1 MIIKERRKID
11 INKGENIFMTN
22 EKKEVEF
29 REEEIV
35 KKLSELFGKLEK
47 SQMGLKEKFDIFRSY
62 FRGVQDGLFIC
73 LRSLNI
79 EPIGDQRPIT
89 ESRIDIIINNFENG
103 NNDIKWTWEELD
115 RELPLSRIY
124 S

>member
-62 FRGVQDGLFIC
+62 FRGIQDGFFIA
-73 LRSLNI
+73 LRSLGI